1 MPGRRRTGPKAAG
14 RMVAKRGPGVYD
26 PSNVHWREVARP
38 NTADARGPVPD
49 RKAPVTLRRFRIAAL
64 LGCLAFLALGCV
76 ILPIP
81 MPEDKVMA
89 GRPVTEFQQSF
100 IRPGE
105 TTREEVVR
113 HLGQPF
119 IIWEDARVFIYRWD
133 MRQGI
138 LVWFAVSDR
147 AIYGDAHDVPKHYLL
162 LVQFDGNNVVR
173 RFERTTRPPSKPV
186 PDFLLDWLHR
196 AGAPEIPGE

>member
-1 MPGRRRTGPKAAG
+1 MATLAE
-14 RMVAKRGPGVYD
+14 RGQGVYD
-26 PSNVHWREVARP
+26 PCKVPWREVARP
-38 NTADARGPVPD
+38 TPADARDPVPD
-49 RKAPVTLRRFRIAAL
+49 RKTPVTLQKVRIAAL
-64 LGCLAFLALGCV
+64 LGCLASLALGCV

-100 IRPGE
+100 IRPGA

-138 LVWFAVSDR
+138 LVWAVVGDTK
-147 AIYGDAHDVPKHYLL
+147 IIGDAHDVPKHYLL
-162 LVQFDGNNVVR
+162 LIQFDGNNVVR
-173 RFERTTRPPSKPV
+173 RFERTTRPPSMTTPE
-186 PDFLLDWLHR
+186 FLLDWQH
-196 AGAPEIPGE
+196 GANGRKTTGE

>member
-1 MPGRRRTGPKAAG
+1 MFPAKTPGGEPPAQ
-14 RMVAKRGPGVYD
+14 
-26 PSNVHWREVARP
+26 PS
-38 NTADARGPVPD
+38 ADARGPVPD
-49 RKAPVTLRRFRIAAL
+49 RNVPVTLRKVRIAAL
-64 LGCLAFLALGCV
+64 LGCLTFLAVGCV

-105 TTREEVVR
+105 TTREEVIR

-138 LVWFAVSDR
+138 LVWAPIWPSGQVWGTPIWTPNLDR
-147 AIYGDAHDVPKHYLL
+147 ADILDVPKHYLL
-162 LVQFDGNNVVR
+162 LIQFDGNNIVR
-173 RFERTTRPPSKPV
+173 RFERTTRHPSRTV
-186 PDFLLDWLHR
+186 PEFLMDWLHGTSGR
-196 AGAPEIPGE
+196 RTPGE